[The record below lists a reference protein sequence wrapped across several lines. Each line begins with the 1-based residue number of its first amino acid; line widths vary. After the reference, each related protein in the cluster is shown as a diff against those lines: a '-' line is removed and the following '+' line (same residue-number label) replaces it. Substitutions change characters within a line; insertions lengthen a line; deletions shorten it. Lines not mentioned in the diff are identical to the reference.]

1 MIDREKR
8 PQVAAG
14 ARPRDRRNGPAF
26 VNTGDNLLA
35 DHTTGESS
43 PLAEQRQ
50 VLDPAA
56 ETSTGH
62 DPATR
67 RPRVTTTGTIE
78 NTAPPSATGENGMAV
93 SLR

>member
-8 PQVAAG
+8 PQVATSVL
-14 ARPRDRRNGPAF
+14 PHQRRNDAVFGD
-26 VNTGDNLLA
+26 TGDNALA
-35 DHTTGESS
+35 DGPTGENR
-43 PLAEQRQ
+43 PLARHRQ
-50 VLDPAA
+50 VLEAA
-56 ETSTGH
+56 AKTATGH

-67 RPRVTTTGTIE
+67 RPRVTTTGPIE